1 MAFIAA
7 LLLLAAF
14 IANVALGA
22 IGDGPLVGNVTEM
35 IMLLLASIAFVI
47 GILQR
52 EARERTTR
60 KADR

>member
-7 LLLLAAF
+7 LLLLSAF
-14 IANVALGA
+14 IANVAIGA

-35 IMLLLASIAFVI
+35 IMLLLASIAFVT

-52 EARERTTR
+52 EAYEKKR
-60 KADR
+60 KPDR

>member
-7 LLLLAAF
+7 LILLAAF
-14 IANVALGA
+14 IANVAIGA
-22 IGDGPLVGNVTEM
+22 IGDSPLVGNVTEM

-60 KADR
+60 KDDR

>member
-7 LLLLAAF
+7 LLLLVAF
-14 IANVALGA
+14 IANVAIGA

-35 IMLLLASIAFVI
+35 IMLLLASIAFVA

-52 EARERTTR
+52 EATEKKR
-60 KADR
+60 KPDR

>member
-14 IANVALGA
+14 IANVAIGA

-60 KADR
+60 KDDR